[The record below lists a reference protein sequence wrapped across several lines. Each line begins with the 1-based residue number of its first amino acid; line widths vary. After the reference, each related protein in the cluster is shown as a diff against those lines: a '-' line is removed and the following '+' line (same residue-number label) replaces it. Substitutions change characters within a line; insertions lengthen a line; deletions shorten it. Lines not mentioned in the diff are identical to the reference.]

1 MDTIKAVKARIRSAL
16 KKQGNYSKNMETAI
30 SLAAGSYMAFQIALQ
45 DLEALEH
52 SYVEELTREGN
63 IKLVPHPAFKTLA
76 TASEAVRKALRELRL
91 TLTSLDG
98 PTDNDDV
105 DELVNKVESVDAE
118 E

>member
-1 MDTIKAVKARIRSAL
+1 MDSLKTVKNRIRSAL

-30 SLAAGSYMAFQIALQ
+30 SLAAGSYMAFQIALN
-45 DLEALEH
+45 DLESLEC

-63 IKLVPHPAFKTLA
+63 VKLVPHPAFKTLA

-98 PTDNDDV
+98 STDDDEV
-105 DELVNKVESVDAE
+105 DDLVKKVGGINE
-118 E
+118 EE